1 MADNEKKKEIRQ
13 KAAILFRERGY
24 DNVTVNEISA
34 AAGVSKNTFYYYYDN
49 KEALIKAMFD
59 PRNYDLDKVMGELL
73 RYSDPYEQ
81 IICMCG
87 LIADYFASLGREIVR
102 KALVMN
108 LSRTIMHPTHRD
120 GNKEAHGPVCMV
132 FQRAIEEGKIRSDVT
147 VDMLMTGSTVIL
159 MGCLQ
164 MWSTCGQDMDLKDT
178 YVEQM
183 RLLLEKQPRE

>member
-13 KAAILFRERGY
+13 RAAALFRERGY
-24 DNVTVNEISA
+24 DNVTVNEIA
-34 AAGVSKNTFYYYYDN
+34 AASGVSKNTFYYYYEN
-49 KEALIKAMFD
+49 KEALIKGMFD
-59 PRNYDLDKVMGELL
+59 PRNFDLDTVMGELL
-73 RYSDPYEQ
+73 KYSDPYDQ
-81 IICMCG
+81 ILCMCG

-108 LSRTIMHPTHRD
+108 LSRSIMHPTHRN
-120 GNKEAHGPVCMV
+120 GAKEAHGPVRSV
-132 FQRAIEEGKIRSDVT
+132 FQRAVVEGKIRNDVT

-164 MWSTCGQDMDLKDT
+164 MWSTCGQDMDLKET

-183 RLLLEKQPRE
+183 RLLLEKQSER